1 MTLFEIYFLR
11 VTLVD
16 LLDIGVVALL
26 IYMVYR
32 VMQRTI
38 AIQVFI
44 GLIVLYLFDVLV
56 TAADMTMLRFL
67 FRTLSEVF
75 VVAIIVLFQPELRR
89 LLLMLGQTTG
99 FQRFFRPSD
108 QSKIVE
114 DVLTAVADMAN
125 KKTGALIVFRRSTP
139 LDTYV
144 ETGTILQAQVT
155 PDLLIA
161 VFHKNSPLH
170 DGAMIIQS
178 GRVEAVRCILPV
190 SASRELSPNLGLR
203 HRSAMGLSEQSD
215 AFIIVVSEERGKIST
230 AQNGKLMT
238 NLSLIELRNQLH
250 KAISLD
256 PDRILDETRT
266 MDEGP
271 PPKQT
276 AKKRIKRG
284 IGAVHLESDPPT
296 IS

>member
-11 VTLVD
+11 VTLIDV
-16 LLDIGVVALL
+16 LDVGVVALL
-26 IYMVYR
+26 IYTVYR

-38 AIQVFI
+38 AIQVFV
-44 GLIVLYLFDVLV
+44 GLIVLYFFDVLV

-75 VVAIIVLFQPELRR
+75 VVGIIVLFQPELRR

-99 FQRFFRPSD
+99 LQRFFRPPD

-114 DVLTAVADMAN
+114 DVLTAVADMSQ

-139 LDTYV
+139 LDTYI
-144 ETGTILQAQVT
+144 ETGTLLQSQVN

-161 VFHKNSPLH
+161 VFQKNSPLH

-178 GRVEAVRCILPV
+178 GRIEAVRCILPV
-190 SASRELSPNLGLR
+190 SASRELNPNLGLR
-203 HRSAMGLSEQSD
+203 HRSAMGLCEQSD

-230 AQNGKLMT
+230 AHNGKLMT

-256 PDRILDETRT
+256 PDRISDETRT
-266 MDEGP
+266 MDEDTP
-271 PPKQT
+271 AKPT
-276 AKKRIKRG
+276 AKKRTKRG
-284 IGAVHLESDPPT
+284 IGSIHQEPEPPT
-296 IS
+296 IL

>member
-99 FQRFFRPSD
+99 FQRFFRPPD

-139 LDTYV
+139 LDTYI

-266 MDEGP
+266 MDEDKP
-271 PPKQT
+271 SKQT
-276 AKKRIKRG
+276 AKKRVKRG
-284 IGAVHLESDPPT
+284 IGAVHYESDPPT
-296 IS
+296 MS